1 MSEIDARVSA
11 LDGWVSN
18 MTNQGRYADDRTFH
32 LPGDW
37 TPVTDEV
44 LSTAL
49 DRTLAAVTSSG
60 AADAVAAHYDRSG
73 GYAGT
78 LFLDA
83 SPNHAVAIDPSDL
96 YAVTTLS
103 ITLDARYG
111 RLLLDPGDVRNDVLR
126 QLGRLDSS
134 LAVTDLE
141 HGDGG
146 SAETL
151 SRMWELH
158 HRLKT
163 LLSDDSNRWVTA
175 AKLCARKR
183 PRLFPVRDNLV
194 CIYLGGGEPLRTG
207 NGRPGNFSIDIQV
220 YAYLM
225 TDDRVKAALSWLR
238 ADATSRGVVVDAED
252 MRLLDAVLWMHAAG
266 RARTGVTSQ

>member
-1 MSEIDARVSA
+1 
-11 LDGWVSN
+11 
-18 MTNQGRYADDRTFH
+18 MTNEGRYADERTFA
-32 LPGDW
+32 LPENW
-37 TPVTDEV
+37 TRATDEV
-44 LSTAL
+44 LRTASEQ
-49 DRTLAAVTSSG
+49 TLAALTDAGVS
-60 AADAVAAHYDRSG
+60 DAVAAYYDRDG

-83 SPNHAVAIDPSDL
+83 SPNDPLSIEASDL

-111 RLLLDPGDVRNDVLR
+111 RLLLGPGDVRRAVLK
-126 QLGRLDSS
+126 QLEGLDPS
-134 LAVTDLE
+134 LPVTDLE
-141 HGDGG
+141 HGAGG

-163 LLSDDSNRWVTA
+163 LIHDGSNRWVTA

-194 CIYLGGGEPLRTG
+194 CVYLGGGEPLRAG
-207 NGRPGNFSIDIQV
+207 NGRPGNFSVDIQV
-220 YAYLM
+220 YAHLM
-225 TDDRVKAALSWLR
+225 TDERVKSALSWLR
-238 ADATSRGVVVDAED
+238 NEVTGRGTVIDTED
-252 MRLLDAVLWMHAAG
+252 LRLLDAALWMHAARRSRSG
-266 RARTGVTSQ
+266 AGSR